1 MKYEVYE
8 RHKNASKRVECNE
21 CKYEYELNAVD
32 IKKTKIELNGVIVDF
47 VYFTCPKCDKIYR
60 VSIQDARYYDL
71 VEDLEKAK
79 KRIRRNRG
87 SNNEETA
94 RMLDRMVR
102 LKHQRLKQYVDAVNE
117 AFSGTFTFV
126 TSENNPKEKVIKYL
140 P

>member
-1 MKYEVYE
+1 VKYKYIGKIKCDACGQEY
-8 RHKNASKRVECNE
+8 VE
-21 CKYEYELNAVD
+21 NAVE
-32 IKKTKIELNGVIVDF
+32 IQKTKIELNGIIVDF

-79 KRIRRNRG
+79 KRVRRNRG
-87 SNNEETA
+87 NNDKETA
-94 RMLDRMVR
+94 RVLDRMVR
-102 LKHQRLKQYVDAVNE
+102 LKHQRLKEYVDAVNK

-126 TSENNPKEKVIKYL
+126 TSENNPREKVIKYL